1 MGTAKAEAERAAAQ
15 LDQWD
20 AKLYELA
27 ARVDEAGAEATVGY
41 RRRIADL
48 KAEHRTLRASL
59 LELKGPDSVR
69 LDTFWAGM
77 RLELV
82 RRRLQEADALAVTS
96 R

>member
-1 MGTAKAEAERAAAQ
+1 METVKEVRRVAAQ
-15 LDQWD
+15 LKQWD

-27 ARVDEAGAEATVGY
+27 AKVDEADAEATVGY
-41 RRRIADL
+41 RRRVVDL
-48 KAEHRTLRASL
+48 KAEHRMLRARL

-82 RRRLQEADALAVTS
+82 RRRLQEADALAET
-96 R
+96 RG

>member
-48 KAEHRTLRASL
+48 KAEHGRCEPRSSSSKVQTA
-59 LELKGPDSVR
+59 
-69 LDTFWAGM
+69 
-77 RLELV
+77 
-82 RRRLQEADALAVTS
+82 
-96 R
+96 